1 MISPSTAWASRIML
15 SVTVLVLL
23 VQGAYYGVVG

>member
-1 MISPSTAWASRIML
+1 MISPSTVWATRITA

-23 VQGAYYGVVG
+23 AQGVYYGVVG